1 MDKEV
6 DLSKYQIRTDL
17 AIDEIEDNIKL
28 NGVESSFKII
38 NKIKITEVKLEEKN
52 ELNKK
57 KGTYITVEFDDITD
71 TDNSENVIGVL
82 TQVLNDILKINKN
95 SYGLVVGLGNDKSTP
110 DSLGPLTINNIIVTN
125 HIYIMDKLSE
135 NYKRLSAINPGVM
148 GQTGIETSDII
159 ESVVQKIKPDYLIV
173 IDSLASKSIERLNK
187 TIQITDTG
195 IHPGSGIGN
204 KRKEI
209 SYDTLGIPVI
219 AIGVPTVVDA
229 AVIVSNTINFIY
241 KNYEFNKKYM
251 TIPKSKLTFNNINYL
266 NEKIEENKE
275 EKEKLLGL
283 VGTLNEE
290 ELEMFI
296 YEVLSPIGYNY
307 MVTPKEIDFIIN
319 RLSLVISKCINNV
332 IHSIDKNNQK

>member
-1 MDKEV
+1 MNREI

-17 AIDEIEDNIKL
+17 AIDELEEKVKLKGVKSKNRKVDNI
-28 NGVESSFKII
+28 N
-38 NKIKITEVKLEEKN
+38 ITEVILDKDNDLG
-52 ELNKK
+52 KK
-57 KGTYITVEFDDITD
+57 KGKYITLEFEDITD
-71 TDNSENVIGVL
+71 STNENKVSEVL
-82 TQVLNDILKINKN
+82 IEVLNSVIKIKKD
-95 SYGLVVGLGNDKSTP
+95 SYGLIVGLGNDKSTP

-125 HIYIMDKLSE
+125 HVFILDELSD
-135 NYKRLSAINPGVM
+135 NYKRLSAISPGVM

-159 ESVVQKIKPDYLIV
+159 ESIVNRIKPNYLIV

-209 SYDTLGIPVI
+209 SFDTLGIPVI

-241 KNYEFNKKYM
+241 KNYEFNKSYIKN
-251 TIPKSKLTFNNINYL
+251 PKSKFTFNNVNYL
-266 NEKIEENKE
+266 KTDIEENKD

-283 VGTLNEE
+283 VGTLDEF
-290 ELEMFI
+290 ELETFI
-296 YEVLSPIGYNY
+296 YEVLNPIGYNF
-307 MVTPKEIDFIIN
+307 MVTPKEIDFIIQK
-319 RLSLVISKCINNV
+319 LSLIISNSINRV
-332 IHSIDKNNQK
+332 VHSIDKKW